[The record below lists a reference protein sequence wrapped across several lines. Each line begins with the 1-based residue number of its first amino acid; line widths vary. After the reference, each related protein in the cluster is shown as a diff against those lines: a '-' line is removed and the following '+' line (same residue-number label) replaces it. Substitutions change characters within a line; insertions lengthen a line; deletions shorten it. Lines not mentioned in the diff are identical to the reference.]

1 MPFTCFRACRL
12 LEDSRTRDGGDD
24 EHVVSGGAGG
34 CDLRGSDRGNPM
46 TSQQDW
52 ERRRKRWAEY
62 KDRVAKRKATETV
75 TCNCYQCHTGSKHV
89 GDGPSGFDYYQ
100 DTKRHC

>member
-1 MPFTCFRACRL
+1 
-12 LEDSRTRDGGDD
+12 
-24 EHVVSGGAGG
+24 
-34 CDLRGSDRGNPM
+34 M
-46 TSQQDW
+46 TTAQDW

-62 KDRVAKRKATETV
+62 EARVAKRKA
-75 TCNCYQCHTGSKHV
+75 SKDKADKPKPT